1 MKSIVHYKIF
11 GLSALFLL
19 CLPLQAQEV
28 EVSFF
33 DKTETVFEN
42 QHSSALHG
50 NARVMG
56 KVMFLKNNQISSAD
70 NNNNGMPCATLIAN
84 GKDGANLFFMGS
96 DWVQGNNGQTGGEG
110 YITFS
115 GKNPQKIQGIAQQ
128 RVTFPGIQMDNQQG
142 VRIEGDKGIYIERSA
157 RFFQGKLF
165 VSTDTLTFGKNSIPS
180 CHDKNS
186 YIDVTS
192 TALIAKDTSNKEDVT
207 NFSFEFPVGS
217 DKSYSPI
224 TVVLKKTSAPDGV
237 STITGGEGNKLLLKF
252 SNDINDFFN
261 EVVSDPNVKRYDK
274 GGRSYWGL
282 KSSAKDGT
290 PGIDSVYL
298 NLESGFS
305 KSALIGPN
313 FRSSRAYITQYIPK
327 KDPKEETLPPSN
339 WDRPELP
346 EEALRPA
353 VLKLNT
359 KSNTTVLRYAR
370 AAVPTDLQLSN
381 DANPND
387 FSYYTLS
394 NYDGQ
399 PLVSRFENFDID
411 YNPITCV
418 LETQWTFKDKFL
430 GQRIML
436 QFAKDTVNYT
446 PNEENETELD
456 AGGIYSDEE
465 GVFRHRT
472 YVTKMPQN
480 LVNKDNLFYVRIVE
494 KDLVGETPSQFST
507 KPFLLNCRP
516 EQGDESEPI
525 VYAISNGSGGI
536 LHVNY
541 EALFSE
547 EVRLS
552 IWNITGQ
559 KEADLGKRVF
569 YQGKN
574 DMTFSLP
581 PSITR
586 GHRYVLLI
594 EGGNLNQK
602 IKAFSTTFM
611 VK

>member
-1 MKSIVHYKIF
+1 MKSIVHYKIIL
-11 GLSALFLL
+11 GLSAFILQW
-19 CLPLQAQEV
+19 LPLNAQEV

-42 QHSSALHG
+42 QHSSAIHG

-56 KVMFLKNNQISSAD
+56 KVVFLKNNTITAE
-70 NNNNGMPCATLIAN
+70 NNMPCATLIDN

-96 DWVQGNNGQTGGEG
+96 DWIQGANGQTGGEG

-115 GKNPQKIQGIAQQ
+115 GTNTQKIQGIAQQ

-142 VRIEGDKGIYIERSA
+142 VRIEGDKGVYIERNA

-165 VSTDTLTFGKNSIPS
+165 VSADTLTFGKNSISS
-180 CHDKNS
+180 CNDKNS
-186 YIDVTS
+186 YLDVTS
-192 TALIAKDTSNKEDVT
+192 AALIAKDTMNKDTDPNVR
-207 NFSFEFPVGS
+207 FEFPVGS
-217 DKSYSPI
+217 EKSYSPI
-224 TVVLKKTSAPDGV
+224 TVVLKKATATTASD
-237 STITGGEGNKLLLKF
+237 NKLLLKF

-261 EVVSDPNVKRYDK
+261 EIVSEPNVKRYDK
-274 GGRSYWGL
+274 GGRSYWAL

-290 PGIDSVYL
+290 PEIDSVYL
-298 NLESGFS
+298 NLEGNFS
-305 KSALIGPN
+305 KSELIGPN
-313 FRSSRAYITQYIPK
+313 FRSSRAYITQYIPQ

-339 WDRPELP
+339 WDKPEFS
-346 EEALRPA
+346 EDALRPV

-359 KSNTTVLRYAR
+359 KSNTTVLRYTR
-370 AAVPTDLQLSN
+370 AAVPTDLKLSN
-381 DANPND
+381 DANAND

-399 PLVSRFENFDID
+399 PLVSRFENFDIE
-411 YNPITCV
+411 YNPVTCV
-418 LETQWTFKDKFL
+418 LETKWTFRDKFL
-430 GQRIML
+430 GQRMTL
-436 QFAKDTVNYT
+436 QFAKDTINYT
-446 PNEENETELD
+446 PGEETETELD

-472 YVTKMPQN
+472 YVTKIPQN
-480 LVNKDNLFYVRIVE
+480 LVNKNNLFYVRIAE

-525 VYAISNGSGGI
+525 VYATSNGSGGI

-547 EVRLS
+547 EVQLS

-574 DMTFSLP
+574 DLTFSLP

-602 IKAFSTTFM
+602 IKTFSTTFM